1 MPAFASKMDG
11 NCVKLMTPKRLK
23 VPNNSHILASVTIHK
38 TKYNVTQ
45 GERKIQTQEIQTLVC
60 FNK

>member
-1 MPAFASKMDG
+1 MDG
-11 NCVKLMTPKRLK
+11 DYVKFMTPKRLK
-23 VPNNSHILASVTIHK
+23 VPNNSHILVSLTTHK

-45 GERKIQTQEIQTLVC
+45 EERKIQTQGIQTPVY